1 MLKMRKYDVKRI
13 YSNRK
18 IVNEFQIKNSFNKNV
33 IMNLLNEILLEKYN
47 KMIISKNSNGI
58 LIE

>member
-1 MLKMRKYDVKRI
+1 MLKMRKYKVKRI
-13 YSNRK
+13 YSNEK
-18 IVNEFQIKNSFNKNV
+18 VINEFQIKDSFNGNV
-33 IMNLLNEILLEKYN
+33 IMNLLNEILLEKYS